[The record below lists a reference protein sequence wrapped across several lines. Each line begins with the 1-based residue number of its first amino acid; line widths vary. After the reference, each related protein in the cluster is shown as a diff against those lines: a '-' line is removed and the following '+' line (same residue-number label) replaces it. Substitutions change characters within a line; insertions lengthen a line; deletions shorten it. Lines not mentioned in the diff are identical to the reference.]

1 MKQRGGQY
9 NDNMYKSNNNNII
22 LQLFEAP
29 TWCGH
34 CKDFAPK
41 WEKLKDLETKS
52 SDGNRVIKAKDLI
65 DFQSYDD
72 NHPKTQEEKITG
84 FPTLMLNVNGTKHKY
99 EGARTPENI
108 LRFILDKLEKQ

>member
-1 MKQRGGQY
+1 MKQQNQEY
-9 NDNMYKSNNNNII
+9 NNNII

-41 WEKLKDLETKS
+41 WQALKELKTKS
-52 SDGNRVIKAKDLI
+52 SDGNREIKAKDLI
-65 DFQSYDD
+65 EFQSYDD
-72 NHPKTQEEKITG
+72 NHSKTKAENITG
-84 FPTLMLNVNGTKHKY
+84 FPTLILNVNGTKHKY

>member
-1 MKQRGGQY
+1 MKQRGGKY
-9 NDNMYKSNNNNII
+9 DDIMYKSNNNNII

-29 TWCGH
+29 WCGH

-41 WEKLKDLETKS
+41 WEALKDFKTKS

-72 NHPKTQEEKITG
+72 NHPKTKEEEISG
-84 FPTLMLNVNGTKHKY
+84 YPTLMLNVNGTKHKY